1 MAPRPLWPNSGWIY
15 DLSVGTGVWA
25 FGGGKPRFPT
35 VQARVPGFAQV
46 ESEADLTG
54 GLQFAGD
61 VC

>member
-1 MAPRPLWPNSGWIY
+1 MISLSGRGSG
-15 DLSVGTGVWA
+15 LS
-25 FGGGKPRFPT
+25 GGKPEFPT